1 MCVEQKKIAG
11 DESSC
16 PVEEPEDMEIEE
28 TPKDGP
34 VEANN
39 EKIKAEKNEGK
50 QMSTSSTSTPPIGNK
65 PAKRRIT
72 PIAIYP

>member
-16 PVEEPEDMEIEE
+16 PVEKPEDMEIEE
-28 TPKDGP
+28 TPKDAP

-39 EKIKAEKNEGK
+39 EKIEAEKNEGK
-50 QMSTSSTSTPPIGNK
+50 QTSTSSTSTPPTGNK

-72 PIAIYP
+72 PIAIDP